1 MYFFFNSQTM
11 YEKIA
16 EFVLQFFYGPLI
28 CNINHTL
35 SLSFKSILSARN
47 NGDEKKKQERD
58 LFNNFIYRRTAM
70 PAAASFISLLL
81 IPTNYYKTILS
92 FHSTLKFW
100 KCLNDETGP

>member
-1 MYFFFNSQTM
+1 MRKSQNLFFNSFTVRL
-11 YEKIA
+11 
-16 EFVLQFFYGPLI
+16 FVI
-28 CNINHTL
+28 SIIL
-35 SLSFKSILSARN
+35 SLFLLRASYLQEIT
-47 NGDEKKKQERD
+47 ETKKKQERD
-58 LFNNFIYRRTAM
+58 LFNNFIYRRRRTAM